1 VHEAIGVVL
10 SVYSAGEQNSD
21 LPRIA
26 TNCAA
31 EQIALL
37 AKEGPMPEEN
47 PTGPNPED
55 FEKFLRDF
63 LAGNENADA
72 AKLAAAA
79 GLPNDPAAIAAM
91 MSQLQSALA
100 SFGQAD
106 SSGVNWKLAL
116 DQAKTIAK
124 KDDRAISAEFRK
136 SISEAISV
144 GSLWLGQQTDVA
156 ELTTE
161 PKLLTREM
169 WVADSIALF
178 EALASPI
185 ASRMSAA
192 LSENLSTNLHEDL
205 QATLGP
211 AANMLKSA
219 GAALYAMQLGQAIG
233 KLSTEALGGSDIG
246 LPIFT
251 EQRVAFVGQNLEK
264 FIAELE
270 VEADQAYIYLAI
282 REMAHARLFKHSKWL
297 REHVVSQI
305 ANFASEISIDGDKI
319 NEIASG
325 LDPNNSDE
333 LKEIIESGGFIS
345 EQTDEQ
351 KLALVRIEGLL
362 ALIEGWVDA
371 VTEDATRLLPK
382 AGAIAEAVRRRRAT
396 GGPAEQ
402 TFRSLLGLQ
411 LSPRKLRES
420 AAMWRAVGAELGT
433 QRRDSLWNHPDV
445 LPSLDDISNPA
456 ALIDRLRNDGNDDAF
471 DKELRDLL
479 G

>member
-1 VHEAIGVVL
+1 M
-10 SVYSAGEQNSD
+10 SA
-21 LPRIA
+21 
-26 TNCAA
+26 
-31 EQIALL
+31 
-37 AKEGPMPEEN
+37 EN
-47 PTGPNPED
+47 PSGPNPED

-91 MSQLQSALA
+91 MSQLQSALQ
-100 SFGQAD
+100 SFGGAD
-106 SSGVNWKLAL
+106 KSGVNWGLAL
-116 DQAKTIAK
+116 DQAKSIAK
-124 KDDRAISAEFRK
+124 KEERAISADFRK
-136 SISEAISV
+136 SIAEAMSV
-144 GSLWLGQQTDVA
+144 GTLWLSQQTDVA

-192 LSENLSTNLHEDL
+192 LSENLSTNLPSEL

-211 AANMLKSA
+211 AADMLKSA

-264 FIAELE
+264 FVAELE
-270 VEADQAYIYLAI
+270 IEADQAYIYLAI

-305 ANFASEISIDGDKI
+305 ATFASEISIDGEKI

-325 LDPNNSDE
+325 LDPNNADE
-333 LKEIIESGGFIS
+333 LKNIIESGGFIA

-351 KLALVRIEGLL
+351 KLALTRIEGLL

-371 VTEDATRLLPK
+371 VTDEATLLLPK
-382 AGAIAEAVRRRRAT
+382 ASAIAEAVRRRRAT

-402 TFRSLLGLQ
+402 TFRSLLGLE

-420 AAMWRAVGAELGT
+420 AAMWRQIGNELGT
-433 QRRDSLWNHPDV
+433 AKRDSLWSHPDV
-445 LPSLDDISNPA
+445 LPGLDDIADPA
-456 ALIDRLRNDGNDDAF
+456 ALIERLRNGGNDDAF